1 MTLEEQ
7 GRAEGDAFLQKKD
20 ELLVDI
26 NPTCPVYLCL
36 LRLCMPASVSFSRNL
51 AALSAA
57 PCGNFYF

>member
-7 GRAEGDAFLQKKD
+7 GRAEGDAFLQKN
-20 ELLVDI
+20 ELLLDI

-36 LRLCMPASVSFSRNL
+36 LCLCMPASVSFSRNL